1 MKWSKR
7 AAAALASL
15 LLLSTVVQ
23 AGGADKAPPRETRT
37 VPETRLALPGEA
49 EKAAKIPELTVV
61 TPEPAKPEA
70 EVPRPADGAAGEEEK
85 KSPAFPEAEDWQLLL
100 VNPWNEIPE
109 DYEVTLKTLPDG
121 NKVDEKAFDD
131 LSAMLEACREAGLRP
146 KICSSYRTQSKQ
158 TYLYN
163 NKITRLR
170 NAGYSRAAAEA
181 EAGRWVAR
189 PGTSE
194 HQLGL
199 AVDIVSQSY
208 QALTKK
214 QEQTKEQ
221 KWLMEHCWE
230 YGFILRYPNDKSEIT
245 GIGYEPWHY
254 RYVGRDAALDIRD
267 SGLCMEEYLLL
278 REETLAADKQA

>member
-37 VPETRLALPGEA
+37 APETRLALPGEA

-70 EVPRPADGAAGEEEK
+70 EVPRPADGTAGEEEK

-181 EAGRWVAR
+181 EPDSA
-189 PGTSE
+189 S
-194 HQLGL
+194 
-199 AVDIVSQSY
+199 
-208 QALTKK
+208 
-214 QEQTKEQ
+214 
-221 KWLMEHCWE
+221 
-230 YGFILRYPNDKSEIT
+230 
-245 GIGYEPWHY
+245 
-254 RYVGRDAALDIRD
+254 AASSPL
-267 SGLCMEEYLLL
+267 
-278 REETLAADKQA
+278 